1 MTDHTHLD
9 NLTLRVLKRF
19 ANGTL
24 ASLPEI
30 LISNPVIEGLVVAV
44 QQYRNKFNKL
54 NVLEQVRILHP
65 SYFSVEDSN
74 EISNEEL
81 LDLVLDNQYKY
92 NLQKVQGLISDSLIF
107 KSKDPNFKWA
117 EIVDKSLELIKKG
130 SLNDGFT
137 SSYDSSVYSYKT
149 LQPVMK
155 FGYDLLDHY
164 LCGGICPK
172 DFIIMYGSVNSG
184 KTTSATAHLA
194 ISALRQGKT
203 PLVVS
208 LEGDPIKMVR
218 RIMSAGVGLFDQN
231 PTTLLGDQLL
241 KLNDYAKTLPE
252 LVVIDR
258 KASKKR
264 QMETYIG
271 RYNPDVIIYDQITI
285 SGNGRDFTEMAKTS
299 DMLKQIA
306 QEYGIPVIALTQS
319 AEKNYGGRL
328 KEEKDRDHQV
338 EVGAI
343 KYSQA
348 LLEDATHVV
357 HIGLHPISSN
367 KRLLSIIKTKD
378 DKTQKK
384 ITGGDLLNIVIEMTP
399 NGMKDTGILDRHK
412 FISKQEIIIPQKE
425 ELAQNVFQKLEKKLN
440 QESFIEIPEDI
451 KQKDEIIESFDQL
464 VEEASVR
471 PVKETPMLGTTI
483 KTQLGNISKIEMETT
498 LYSQEVYEGTPERLK
513 LVAKQANNDSDL
525 NRLADFFYENIH
537 SYGEDS
543 DSPNYFITE
552 HYMPEY
558 DANGVY
564 KPYFLGKK
572 NE

>member
-1 MTDHTHLD
+1 MTDHSHLD

-54 NVLEQVRILHP
+54 NVLEQVKILHP

-231 PTTLLGDQLL
+231 PTTLLGNQLL
-241 KLNDYAKTLPE
+241 QLNEYAKTLPE

-348 LLEDATHVV
+348 LLEDATHVI
-357 HIGLHPISSN
+357 HIGLHPISPN

-384 ITGGDLLNIVIEMTP
+384 ITGGELLNIVIEMTP
-399 NGMKDTGILDRHK
+399 NGMQDTGILDRHK
-412 FISKQEIIIPQKE
+412 FISKT
-425 ELAQNVFQKLEKKLN
+425 
-440 QESFIEIPEDI
+440 
-451 KQKDEIIESFDQL
+451 EIIEKPIENHIIQEVKMVEEAKKVPVEIVSEFDQL
-464 VEEASVR
+464 VEEANIK
-471 PVKETPMLGTTI
+471 PIKDTPMLGTTI

-498 LYSQEVYEGTPERLK
+498 LYSQEIYESTPDRLK
-513 LVAKQANNDSDL
+513 LVAKQANNDADL
-525 NRLADFFYENIH
+525 NRLAEFFYENVH
-537 SYGEDS
+537 SYGEDE

-552 HYMPEY
+552 HHMPEY
-558 DANGVY
+558 DANNVY